1 MSFFIDILSRQLIV
15 RQAQRSY
22 TIPIGRLDTWEKQGM
37 NTENNHNTAPHN
49 TTPHIV
55 IIGTGF
61 GGLGMAIQLKNAG
74 IESFTI
80 LEKAASVGG
89 TWRDNT
95 YPGAACDVQ
104 SHLYSYSFEPK
115 SDWSRKFGLQPEIRS
130 YMESCATKYRLHDH
144 IRFNQEVES
153 ATFDKKSGLWIIR
166 TKSGDTLEAHAL
178 VSATGQLNQPA
189 YPNLPGLETFKGKVF
204 HSARWDHSYD
214 LAGKR
219 VAVVG
224 TGASAIQFVPQIV
237 SRVSE
242 LKLFQRSAAWVIPKP
257 DRPFTGFEQW
267 LFEALPIADRVY
279 RSLIYWKN
287 ESRAL
292 AFTRY
297 GFLLNAFKWQAK
309 QLARKKI
316 QDPVKRAKI
325 IPDYP
330 VGCKRVLISND
341 WYDAI
346 NQDNLDLV
354 TDGIERIEEHAI
366 VTRDGSRHEV
376 DAIIYGTGFKA
387 TDFLAPMTISGL
399 DGLDLNQAWKDGAEA
414 YKGLCVSG
422 FPNLFILYGPN
433 TNLAHS
439 SIVFMLESQIRYVT
453 QCIKMLQ
460 DPGLRYMNVKSE
472 RQDSYA
478 QQIQDRLKGSV
489 WEAGCTSWYKTASG
503 KNTNNWPGFTFSY
516 RLMTSSLDLQDY
528 ELQPAT
534 EAAGA

>member
-1 MSFFIDILSRQLIV
+1 MPKNER
-15 RQAQRSY
+15 
-22 TIPIGRLDTWEKQGM
+22 TP
-37 NTENNHNTAPHN
+37 NNATRAN
-49 TTPHIV
+49 IV

-61 GGLGMAIQLKNAG
+61 GGLGMAIELKKAG
-74 IESFTI
+74 IDDFI
-80 LEKAASVGG
+80 MLEKAGSVGG

-130 YMESCATKYRLHDH
+130 YMENCVSRYQLREH

-153 ATFDKKSGLWIIR
+153 AAFDKAAGLW
-166 TKSGDTLEAHAL
+166 KVSVKGGPDLESRVL

-189 YPNLPGLETFKGKVF
+189 YPTIKGLDTFKGKVF
-204 HSARWDHSYD
+204 HSARWDHGYD
-214 LAGKR
+214 LTGKT

-237 SRVSE
+237 SRVKE

-257 DRPFTGFEQW
+257 DRPFSGFEQW
-267 LFEALPIADRVY
+267 LFQAMPVTDRVY
-279 RSLIYWKN
+279 RSMIYWKN

-292 AFTRY
+292 AFTRF

-309 QLARKKI
+309 RLARKKI
-316 QDPVKRAKI
+316 ADPVKREKI

-330 VGCKRVLISND
+330 VGCKRLLISND

-346 NQDNLDLV
+346 NRDNLDLV
-354 TDGIERIEEHAI
+354 TDNIDHIEENAI
-366 VTRDGSRHEV
+366 VTKGGTRHEV

-387 TDFLAPMTISGL
+387 TDFLAPMKVTGL
-399 DGLDLNQAWKDGAEA
+399 DGLDLNEAWKDGAEA
-414 YKGLCVSG
+414 YKGMSVSG

-433 TNLAHS
+433 TNLGHS

-453 QCIKMLQ
+453 QCVKMLM
-460 DPGLRYMNVKSE
+460 DPGLHYMDVKAGSQSDYTA
-472 RQDSYA
+472 R
-478 QQIQDRLKGSV
+478 IQDRIKDSV
-489 WEAGCTSWYKTASG
+489 WESGCTSWYKTASG

-516 RLMTSSLDLQDY
+516 RLITGKLDLQDY
-528 ELQPAT
+528 ELQPAP
-534 EAAGA
+534 AAQDI